1 MKPILICSLAFAAIT
16 FIANCNAMERYDR
29 RHRGTTTTTT
39 MEETTLSTPQS
50 TIPLSTTV
58 ETRTTRSN

>member
-29 RHRGTTTTTT
+29 RHRGTTT
-39 MEETTLSTPQS
+39 EETTVSTPQS
-50 TIPLSTTV
+50 VIPLSTTV